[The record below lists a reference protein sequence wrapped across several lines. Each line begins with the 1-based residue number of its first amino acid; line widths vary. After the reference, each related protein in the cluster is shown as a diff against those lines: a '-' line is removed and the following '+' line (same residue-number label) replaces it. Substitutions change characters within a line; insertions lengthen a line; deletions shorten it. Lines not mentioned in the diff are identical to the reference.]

1 MPADT
6 QKINDQTE
14 DDVLLALIKEN
25 DQAAYR
31 ILVDRYLGKLWRL
44 GVNVLGN
51 ESEAEEVVQ
60 ESLLT
65 VWKNRH
71 KWEEGSAKFSTWVYR
86 ITLNRCIDLKRRR
99 RPTTD
104 AQAMEQIIPCEANP
118 AADRSIIQNEQNKK
132 LLSMID
138 SLPENQKNA
147 LILYYYEELNVQEI
161 SVRLSTTEQGAR
173 SLLKRGKQ
181 NLRNLIGENGETSE
195 EYRQAFGQS

>member
-1 MPADT
+1 MSITADAPE
-6 QKINDQTE
+6 IDDQTE
-14 DDVLLALIKEN
+14 DDVLLALIKE
-25 DQAAYR
+25 DSQAAYR

-51 ESEAEEVVQ
+51 EAEAEEVVQ

-104 AQAMEQIIPCEANP
+104 TQAIEQVLPCEANP
-118 AADRSIIQNEQNKK
+118 AADHSMIQDEQNKK
-132 LLSMID
+132 LLGIME

-147 LILYYYEELNVQEI
+147 LILYYYEEIGIKEI
-161 SVRLSTTEQGAR
+161 SDRLSTTEQGAR
-173 SLLKRGKQ
+173 SLLKRGKK
-181 NLRNLIGENGETSE
+181 NLRELIGEDNST
-195 EYRQAFGQS
+195 EYHQALGRM